1 MKQRVF
7 TPQFSEDLESS
18 INENLIKYNDPNYS
32 WEEEAKSQ
40 DAIRELD
47 FEQPDL
53 SCMMNYADNSLAV
66 NDFYAGKILFESYD
80 HLTPLHAAQSHFWLY
95 LSHVVLYKY
104 MCMRWAKDDGTQ
116 LTYNNVNEHWFYGQG
131 RIRNWLEGMYWSFK
145 CTAIKQEDGTYDYTY
160 TQFLFSIQ
168 KLRDRGIGA
177 ATYVMSNPSAIRG
190 ILKFY
195 MDELG
200 KKDTALELS
209 VFDKHFEY
217 RTDKCIQLVNKL
229 GGLVDIGAYSEEDF
243 YNFLNDNREYIKS
256 VGDRKK
262 EKKDREEALAAIGI
276 TPAKNKKRKKKN
288 KKHWN

>member
-18 INENLIKYNDPNYS
+18 INENLFKYNDPNYS

-200 KKDTALELS
+200 KKDTAPELS

>member
-18 INENLIKYNDPNYS
+18 INENLIKYNNPDYS

-53 SCMMNYADNSLAV
+53 SCMMNYADNSLAA
-66 NDFYAGKILFESYD
+66 NDFFAGKILFESYD
-80 HLTPLHAAQSHFWLY
+80 HLTPLHAAQSHFWQY

-160 TQFLFSIQ
+160 TKFLFSIQ

-177 ATYVMSNPSAIRG
+177 ATYVMSNPSAVRG

-195 MDELG
+195 MDELR
-200 KKDTALELS
+200 KKDTSPESS

-243 YNFLNDNREYIKS
+243 YNFLNDNHEYIKS

-262 EKKDREEALAAIGI
+262 EKKEREEALAAAGI
-276 TPAKNKKRKKKN
+276 TPTKNKKRKKKN
-288 KKHWN
+288 KKH